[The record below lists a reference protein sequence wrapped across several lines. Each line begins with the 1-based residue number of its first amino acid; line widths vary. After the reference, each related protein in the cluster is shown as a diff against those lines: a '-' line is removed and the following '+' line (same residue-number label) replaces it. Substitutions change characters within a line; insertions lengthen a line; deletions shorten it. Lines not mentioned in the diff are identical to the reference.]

1 MSGREDEARRNV
13 IGSPIESTASSL
25 RRSDVTDS
33 YLTEMPWARIVK
45 VTAGF
50 GLGLTALY
58 VAALR
63 QAHHEK
69 EESERVY
76 WTDKNRWE

>member
-1 MSGREDEARRNV
+1 
-13 IGSPIESTASSL
+13 
-25 RRSDVTDS
+25 VTDS